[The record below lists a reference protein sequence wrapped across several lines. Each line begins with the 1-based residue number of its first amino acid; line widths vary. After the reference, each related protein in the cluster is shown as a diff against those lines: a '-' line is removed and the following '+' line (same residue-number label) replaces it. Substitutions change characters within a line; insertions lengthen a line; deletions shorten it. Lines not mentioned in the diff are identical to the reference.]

1 MRCTIRSEIGLSPL
15 ARGTRRTDWLRHLKH
30 RFIPAGAGNSHSQS
44 STDSGAAVYP
54 RRRGELIAGYPRP
67 VTQNGL
73 SPQARGTHM
82 PGLNRLN
89 MLRFIP
95 AGAGNSCAKA
105 GRLRVLPVYP
115 RRRGELKPWR
125 GSPLASTGLS
135 PQARGTRETKHEKIN
150 NIRFIPAG
158 AGNSQGFLIDDMQI
172 PVYPRRR
179 GELTGAGGA
188 A

>member
-1 MRCTIRSEIGLSPL
+1 M
-15 ARGTRRTDWLRHLKH
+15 
-30 RFIPAGAGNSHSQS
+30 RFIPAGAGNSITASRS
-44 STDSGAAVYP
+44 ISAAPVYP
-54 RRRGELIAGYPRP
+54 RRRGELAHRLRHT
-67 VTQNGL
+67 VKKFGL
-73 SPQARGTHM
+73 SPQARGTLIRNH
-82 PGLNRLN
+82 PLTQG
-89 MLRFIP
+89 LRFIP
-95 AGAGNSCAKA
+95 AGAGNSYAWLKSFKYVA
-105 GRLRVLPVYP
+105 VYP

-179 GELTGAGGA
+179 GELGSNPLVPTKNTGLSPQARGTL
-188 A
+188 

>member
-1 MRCTIRSEIGLSPL
+1 
-15 ARGTRRTDWLRHLKH
+15 
-30 RFIPAGAGNSHSQS
+30 
-44 STDSGAAVYP
+44 
-54 RRRGELIAGYPRP
+54 
-67 VTQNGL
+67 
-73 SPQARGTHM
+73 M